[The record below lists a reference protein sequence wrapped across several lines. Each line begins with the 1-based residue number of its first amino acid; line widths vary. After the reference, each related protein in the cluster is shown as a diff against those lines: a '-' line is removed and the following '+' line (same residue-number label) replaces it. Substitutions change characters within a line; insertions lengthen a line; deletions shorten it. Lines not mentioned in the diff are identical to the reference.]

1 MTRLSL
7 QRTAL
12 LILVNVALLF
22 GGVEAFA
29 ATRRAAPAQAERVG
43 REFKIKAGRTVTFK
57 GESLRLRFVRV
68 ADDSRCPTNVDCIWA
83 GNAEVLIEASAGG
96 ARGKKALALNTNA
109 SQGRA
114 GEGEYRRYT
123 VKLVGLSPYPQSA
136 RKIRRDEYI
145 ATLLVTKQ

>member
-7 QRTAL
+7 QRTTL

-29 ATRRAAPAQAERVG
+29 STRRASPTQTERVG
-43 REFKIKAGRTVTFK
+43 REFKIKPGRTVPFK

-68 ADDSRCPTNVDCIWA
+68 AEDSRCPTTVDCIWA
-83 GNAEVLIEASAGG
+83 GNAAASIEASAGG
-96 ARGKKALALNTNA
+96 ARGKKILTLNTNA

-114 GEGEYRRYT
+114 GEVEYGRYT
-123 VKLVGLSPYPQSA
+123 VKLVGLSPYPSST
-136 RKIRRDEYI
+136 RKLRQGEYI
-145 ATLLVTKQ
+145 ATLLV

>member
-12 LILVNVALLF
+12 LILVNIALLF
-22 GGVEAFA
+22 GGVGTVA
-29 ATRRAAPAQAERVG
+29 ANRRAAPAQAERVG
-43 REFKIKAGRTVTFK
+43 REFKIKAGRAVTFE

-68 ADDSRCPTNVDCIWA
+68 AEDSRCPTNVDCIWA

-96 ARGKKALALNTNA
+96 AMAKKVLTLNTNA

-123 VKLVGLSPYPQSA
+123 VKLVGLSPYPQNT
-136 RKIRRDEYI
+136 RKIQQGGYI
-145 ATLLVTKQ
+145 ATLIVTKQ

>member
-12 LILVNVALLF
+12 LVLVNVALLF

-29 ATRRAAPAQAERVG
+29 APRRAAPARTERVG
-43 REFKIKAGRTVTFK
+43 REFKIRVGRTVTFK

-68 ADDSRCPTNVDCIWA
+68 PEDSRCPTNVDCIWA

-96 ARGKKALALNTNA
+96 ARGKRVLALNTNA

-114 GEGEYRRYT
+114 GEVEYRRYT
-123 VKLVGLSPYPQSA
+123 VKLVGLSPYPQST
-136 RKIRRDEYI
+136 RKIRPGEYI
-145 ATLLVTKQ
+145 ATLLVVKD

>member
-22 GGVEAFA
+22 GGVEAVA
-29 ATRRAAPAQAERVG
+29 STRRAAPAQKERVG
-43 REFKIKAGRTVTFK
+43 REFKIKVGRTVTLK

-68 ADDSRCPTNVDCIWA
+68 ADDSRCPTNVDCVWA
-83 GNAEVLIEASAGG
+83 GNAEVLIEASAGR
-96 ARGKKALALNTNA
+96 ARGKKVLTLSTNA
-109 SQGRA
+109 SQGRS

-123 VKLVGLSPYPQSA
+123 V
-136 RKIRRDEYI
+136 R
-145 ATLLVTKQ
+145 